1 MRELLFAMK
10 NLVRGTGGVI
20 AELANMGFEI
30 DSHPSARKHLAD
42 FLSKSSPEELITL
55 TDRLGWVDE
64 KRSAFVLGS
73 GRVIGNGSY
82 RPVFDVPTEHQEAS
96 KPRGM

>member
-1 MRELLFAMK
+1 VRELLFAMK

-30 DSHPSARKHLAD
+30 DSHASARKHLAD

-55 TDRLGWVDE
+55 CASSGFLE
-64 KRSAFVLGS
+64 PSA
-73 GRVIGNGSY
+73 
-82 RPVFDVPTEHQEAS
+82 A
-96 KPRGM
+96 